1 MPARAALLSV
11 SLITVA
17 TLGMAAPDREAGVAA
32 ATAPV
37 ELRIATL
44 HAAALTLPNGRRD
57 SVDTPYLLV
66 SVFGPRTKSH
76 ALTLPAEGH
85 WRVHR
90 DEALGAR
97 ALETLRLGDGD
108 SVRVLV
114 TVMEGGRADRS
125 AEERAASEAASEP
138 AAHARERSHIVGA
151 AVEPLVSGG
160 ARWIG
165 SASLLLTREAG
176 VSYWRGLDCVTSCK
190 VVSGAASASLSAGD
204 ASAPSGVIELSG
216 GGATY
221 HLKLEAREPH

>member
-1 MPARAALLSV
+1 MPARAALLPL
-11 SLITVA
+11 SLITAA
-17 TLGMAAPDREAGVAA
+17 TLGMAEPSREPQFAA
-32 ATAPV
+32 ATSPV
-37 ELRIATL
+37 ELSIATL
-44 HAAALTLPNGRRD
+44 HAAALTSPNTPRD
-57 SVDTPYLLV
+57 SVDAPYLLV
-66 SVFGPRTKSH
+66 SVIGPHTKSH

-97 ALETLRLGDGD
+97 PLETLRLGDGD

-125 AEERAASEAASEP
+125 AEGRAAAEAASEP
-138 AAHARERSHIVGA
+138 AANARQRSQIVSA

-165 SASLLLTREAG
+165 SATLLLTREAG

-190 VVSGAASASLSAGD
+190 IISGGASASLNAAD
-204 ASAPSGVIELSG
+204 AAASSGVIELSG

-221 HLKLEAREPH
+221 HLKLEAREPR